1 MLTPAISKVALMI
14 GDERAPLVA
23 SSALSFGV
31 VPLVLLS
38 INDIKVFR

>member
-1 MLTPAISKVALMI
+1 MLTPAISKIALMI

-31 VPLVLLS
+31 LPLILLL
-38 INDIKVFR
+38 IKDIEV